1 MKKTFFSCL
10 LLAALTVTG
19 NAQVKIDAGYA
30 TDFTIAGTARAED
43 SAYLGIT
50 GVKNIAD
57 GLNAYGFNYLV
68 PGNFSSA
75 DDSALDA
82 SQNHAGLGLAYD
94 VSSLGAFS
102 FTLDGQA
109 VYHVVNGP
117 LGDSFQYSLGATFD
131 SLPVLGEVSDLTIAY
146 IDDVDLDIN
155 GVQVELSRK
164 YNVWDSLSV
173 TPAIGH
179 YAMNDYDATYAGAT
193 LTYEAKDWKPYV
205 NLRYLDNDA
214 DGLLAVDS
222 DTQISAG
229 IKFNF

>member
-1 MKKTFFSCL
+1 MKKTFFSL
-10 LLAALTVTG
+10 FLLAALTITG
-19 NAQVKIDAGYA
+19 NAQVKVDVGYA
-30 TDFTIAGTARAED
+30 SDFTIAGTARAED

-50 GVKNIAD
+50 GVKNISE

-94 VSSLGAFS
+94 VSSLGAYS
-102 FTLDGQA
+102 FTLDAQA

-131 SLPVLGEVSDLTIAY
+131 SLPVLSEVADLTVAY
-146 IDDVDLDIN
+146 VDDVDLDIN

-164 YNVWDSLSV
+164 FSVLDTLSLK
-173 TPAIGH
+173 PAVGH
-179 YAMNDYDATYAGAT
+179 FAMNDYDATYAGAT
-193 LTYEAKDWKPYV
+193 LTYEAADWKPYV

-229 IKFNF
+229 IKFSF